1 MLKDPLHLKTFG
13 DLSRRPKWLTSADK
27 STANSA
33 QDNKYNLDK
42 SIITKDLSDERPLYI
57 LSSYGPGRDAP
68 QQLFGGQ
75 PREQSFEELRFRHHE
90 LAASGNEQQA
100 IQEAQALYNNAEQ
113 QNQNALK
120 NVEGALKYILDAEHQ
135 HPNRHDICKA
145 KGRDPSQRQASA
157 GFQRGNTQNTPAFSQ
172 QSIPQGPR
180 ATTFGRPSA
189 PGPAFGQ
196 PSTFGHNTST
206 FGQPS
211 GLGKAPAFGQPS
223 NPSPFAAPTSSQSTA
238 SRQPSNPFGSQP
250 TQPNNAFGQTSNS
263 AAVNPF
269 ATAPTGPS
277 AFNQAGALPSSALSN
292 AQPSYSTGPSAFGQ
306 TSAMQKPPNM
316 FGQAA
321 PPQGQGLFGQNT
333 QAATP
338 PPGPKETPNPPLSG
352 MAAPVSSGAQHP
364 ASTAQRD
371 AQGKLKT
378 WNGQIVTYV
387 DGDPYVAASD
397 GGRARIF
404 FPDGPPVFNKTP
416 ELPDEMYSAATKEAY
431 QYVMQHGTFKDGV
444 IPELPPKRAWCTW
457 DF

>member
-1 MLKDPLHLKTFG
+1 MLKDPLQPRRTQSKKT
-13 DLSRRPKWLTSADK
+13 SWYHVDK
-27 STANSA
+27 N
-33 QDNKYNLDK
+33 
-42 SIITKDLSDERPLYI
+42 SIIKDLSDDRPLYI
-57 LSSYGPGRDAP
+57 LSSYGPGKDAP

-75 PREQSFEELRFRHHE
+75 PREQSFEELRFRHYE
-90 LAASGNEQQA
+90 LAASGNERQA

-120 NVEGALKYILDAEHQ
+120 NVDGALKYVLDAEHQ
-135 HPNRHDICKA
+135 HPNRYDICKA
-145 KGRDPSQRQASA
+145 KGGDPSQRQASA
-157 GFQRGNTQNTPAFSQ
+157 GFQPRNTQSTAAFGQ
-172 QSIPQGPR
+172 QNVPQGPK

-196 PSTFGHNTST
+196 PSTFGQNTSA

-238 SRQPSNPFGSQP
+238 MRQPSNPFGPQP

-263 AAVNPF
+263 AGNPF

-277 AFNQAGALPSSALSN
+277 AFNQTAAPPSNAFST
-292 AQPSYSTGPSAFGQ
+292 AQPSNNTAVPLAFGQ

-316 FGQAA
+316 FGQTA
-321 PPQGQGLFGQNT
+321 PPQGQGVFGQNT
-333 QAATP
+333 QAAAP
-338 PPGPKETPNPPLSG
+338 PSAPKETPIPPLSG
-352 MAAPVSSGAQHP
+352 MAGPVPLGAQHP

-371 AQGKLKT
+371 AQGKLIR
-378 WNGQIVTYV
+378 WNGQAVTYV
-387 DGDPYVAASD
+387 DGDPYIKASD

-404 FPDGPPVFNKTP
+404 FPDGPPVLNKTQ

-444 IPELPPKRAWCTW
+444 VPELPPKRAWCTW